1 MEEGGSRVVVRILG
15 RGGRPLL
22 VNLRVLGAFGL
33 GFRMGEFWLG
43 IQGRVLE
50 LGFPVDQ
57 PCLLLRSSKAYVTDI
72 CGRQDPSNA
81 IH

>member
-33 GFRMGEFWLG
+33 GFRMGEFWLDIPG
-43 IQGRVLE
+43 KVSE
-50 LGFPVDQ
+50 LDFPVDQ
-57 PCLLLRSSKAYVTDI
+57 PCFLLRSSIGHGATMR
-72 CGRQDPSNA
+72 GRS
-81 IH
+81 